1 MGKNKT
7 IFFNVLSVVL
17 VKGITFF
24 TAPIF
29 SRLLGAHNYGIVS
42 VYLSWV
48 GVITIVFPL
57 CVTSTI
63 GIATKEFPAHKQ
75 HEFQS
80 SALVLGISS
89 YLAFSA
95 IALIM
100 IDWVRK
106 ITHMDKTLIYIAIVA
121 GFFGFIINFANSR
134 YVFEFKANIN
144 FLISVSSLLVSIA
157 LCVGLIWNMD
167 AEINYFGRILGGV
180 ISNAFFGLILAAVIL
195 KDGKMFY
202 NAKYWRFCI
211 PIAVP
216 VIFHAL
222 SNTALSQSDRIMI
235 QRMLDNS
242 SAGIYSL
249 AYNFTAI
256 LTTLYSALN
265 DSWIPFYYKYLSDE
279 DTGKVIQHG
288 DHYVELYTVVAGGF
302 LMLFPEVYRV
312 FAGREYWDGI
322 DYIPMIVI
330 GCYAMFLYSLSVNF
344 EFYCKKTKYMAFIT
358 ASAAGINIL
367 LNYLLISK
375 LGAWGAA
382 LATAVSYGYEVVVH
396 YIFARYFCGR
406 EFPFQARFY
415 IKHLLHMTAI
425 LALFYIFQ
433 AVWIVRW
440 SIGAWMGVY
449 IICKIIRRRTIF

>member
-1 MGKNKT
+1 
-7 IFFNVLSVVL
+7 
-17 VKGITFF
+17 
-24 TAPIF
+24 
-29 SRLLGAHNYGIVS
+29 
-42 VYLSWV
+42 
-48 GVITIVFPL
+48 
-57 CVTSTI
+57 
-63 GIATKEFPAHKQ
+63 
-75 HEFQS
+75 
-80 SALVLGISS
+80 
-89 YLAFSA
+89 
-95 IALIM
+95 
-100 IDWVRK
+100 
-106 ITHMDKTLIYIAIVA
+106 
-121 GFFGFIINFANSR
+121 
-134 YVFEFKANIN
+134 
-144 FLISVSSLLVSIA
+144 
-157 LCVGLIWNMD
+157 
-167 AEINYFGRILGGV
+167 
-180 ISNAFFGLILAAVIL
+180 
-195 KDGKMFY
+195 
-202 NAKYWRFCI
+202 
-211 PIAVP
+211 
-216 VIFHAL
+216 
-222 SNTALSQSDRIMI
+222 
-235 QRMLDNS
+235 
-242 SAGIYSL
+242 
-249 AYNFTAI
+249 
-256 LTTLYSALN
+256 
-265 DSWIPFYYKYLSDE
+265 
-279 DTGKVIQHG
+279 
-288 DHYVELYTVVAGGF
+288 
-302 LMLFPEVYRV
+302 MLFPEVYRV